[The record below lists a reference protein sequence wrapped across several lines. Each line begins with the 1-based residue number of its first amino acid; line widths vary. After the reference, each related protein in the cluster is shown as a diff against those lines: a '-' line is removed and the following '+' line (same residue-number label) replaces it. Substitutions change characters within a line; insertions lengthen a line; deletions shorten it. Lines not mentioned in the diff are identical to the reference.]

1 MIKPANI
8 PTILSVEDYIELFGK
23 PSDTFGEQDNLVLY
37 RFIEQ
42 ATNQFDSLI
51 SPTNQSGNLYK
62 WWKALKNNDEDNL
75 KGYKLQRAIGSWVET
90 MVITGKFW
98 VDNVP
103 TMSSNIDYQIETS
116 SKNSSVENKRK
127 DIIQDLVSIGLTQTT
142 NLNNGDGNVS
152 DAQIEDLILVSNDY
166 LNDTFLRLSS
176 VGQKGILSP
185 LSMNEN
191 PIINGGDISTL
202 NTNKRKII
210 NYKLVDC
217 DISASNGNNITVDQT
232 DKVLDTNDNLYKY
245 INQFPISTWKGLT
258 EAQINLRIQASGSL
272 FSEDFIYQ
280 KGFITLFVKT
290 IKKENE
296 VYGWAESSI
305 NDNKGNDPNTSPDA
319 WKILPL
325 SPTDLNAILEFL
337 KPYIN
342 NNVKEEVA
350 LQLDLLPTI
359 ENIVFHKN
367 NIYSFDTLASFN
379 ETKLKFGILDKQYE
393 VITNGS
399 ILGSGENGLVVGSDL
414 KTIKQSDLPNVRKD
428 WGITQ
433 ARYVNGGDFPN
444 TNVSINI
451 QGPSKASLYS
461 AGNKTTNF
469 VSWFYDLNG
478 NVEQTL
484 LDTKPKY
491 LETYMVKFLENIT
504 QKGIVKSGGSG
515 GKTYNGVAPI
525 IVNNTNDTISIDLK
539 DIASKEELDITN
551 TNVFNNKINIESNS
565 RKISDNTIG
574 VDKNRIDIKNND
586 ENNKVKFDSISEVL
600 TGHEKLIDKNILDI
614 NNNKKNID
622 QVILENKAQINFLGV
637 YDSLKNYMKNDSV
650 VDKDIYYISII
661 DNNKKPLSDTSAW
674 FKTSPSVSIDLS
686 NYYTK
691 IETNNLLLPLEKRL
705 NDIDIDSANQQIE
718 IDTNKNNISLRYT
731 KDETLNMLNQKLN
744 SSYFDSTIRD
754 YQKKLTAG
762 KNITIDNN
770 NVISATG
777 GSEEVWE
784 NVSIQNTTQGFNI
797 LNIGN
802 YKKIR
807 IVSMDFLKIYTNI
820 ESDYMGSAISS
831 NTIYLDENINQ
842 NIPLTTNES
851 SPYCVGGYLLITSSG
866 VCNFNVRF
874 YKNGNF
880 GNSSINSYVG
890 TIKVKGV
897 KK

>member
-8 PTILSVEDYIELFGK
+8 PTILNVEDYIELFGK

-217 DISASNGNNITVDQT
+217 DISALNGNNITVDQT

-258 EAQINLRIQASGSL
+258 EEQINLRIQASGSL

-305 NDNKGNDPNTSPDA
+305 NDNKGNNPNTSPDA

-414 KTIKQSDLPNVRKD
+414 KTIKQSDLPNIDLKEGMVQPNFWTDAIKGEYNNSMHPGVSVRMMSNQSK
-428 WGITQ
+428 
-433 ARYVNGGDFPN
+433 NP
-444 TNVSINI
+444 IN
-451 QGPSKASLYS
+451 
-461 AGNKTTNF
+461 
-469 VSWFYDLNG
+469 LNG

-515 GKTYNGVAPI
+515 GKTYNGIAPI

-807 IVSMDFLKIYTNI
+807 VVSMDFLKIYTNI

-842 NIPLTTNES
+842 NIPLTTNEA

-880 GNSSINSYVG
+880 GNSTINSYVG

>member
-8 PTILSVEDYIELFGK
+8 PTILNVEDYIELFGK

-217 DISASNGNNITVDQT
+217 DISALNGNNITVDQT

-258 EAQINLRIQASGSL
+258 EEQINLRIQASGSL

-305 NDNKGNDPNTSPDA
+305 NDNKGNNPNTSPDA

-414 KTIKQSDLPNVRKD
+414 KTIKQSDLPNIDLKEGMVQPNFWTDAIKGEYNNSMHPGVSVRMMSNQSK
-428 WGITQ
+428 
-433 ARYVNGGDFPN
+433 NP
-444 TNVSINI
+444 IN
-451 QGPSKASLYS
+451 
-461 AGNKTTNF
+461 
-469 VSWFYDLNG
+469 LNG

-515 GKTYNGVAPI
+515 GKTYNGIAPI

-842 NIPLTTNES
+842 YIPLTTNEA

-880 GNSSINSYVG
+880 GNSTINSYVG

>member
-8 PTILSVEDYIELFGK
+8 PTILNVEDYIELFGK

-210 NYKLVDC
+210 NYKLIDC
-217 DISASNGNNITVDQT
+217 DISALNGNNITVDQT

-258 EAQINLRIQASGSL
+258 EEQINLRIQASGSL

-296 VYGWAESSI
+296 VYGWAESKI

-414 KTIKQSDLPNVRKD
+414 KTILQSDLPNVRKD

-451 QGPSKASLYS
+451 QGPSIASLYS
-461 AGNKTTNF
+461 AGNKTPNF

-842 NIPLTTNES
+842 YIPLTTNEA